1 MKISNITFGWWKT
14 MFCLLAWLCFFV
26 SGALYSDVSLQNEK
40 EKRQEKKERTS
51 LVRKDLLQP
60 TKEPLS
66 PIKRNIFTRGRMAP
80 VEGGDNSILEDFRR
94 PGQKQSPDS
103 QPAEEERVRIDVKYI
118 GYVQSGEKVVA
129 LIILEGNTYAVESG
143 DVLEMGVSIGEITPD
158 DMEIIDRGSEAIR
171 INLEG
176 EKP

>member
-1 MKISNITFGWWKT
+1 MKTNKT
-14 MFCLLAWLCFFV
+14 AFCFLALIFFV
-26 SGALYSDVSLQNEK
+26 VSGVLYPGVSLQKKQEK
-40 EKRQEKKERTS
+40 DQEKKVQTS
-51 LVRKDLLQP
+51 LIRKDLL
-60 TKEPLS
+60 EPAKGPLP
-66 PIKRNIFTRGRMAP
+66 PIKRNIFTRQRMTTTG
-80 VEGGDNSILEDFRR
+80 GGDNSVLEDFRR

-103 QPAEEERVRIDVKYI
+103 QPAEAERIRIDVKYI

-129 LIILEGNTYAVESG
+129 LIILAGNTYAVESG

-158 DMEIIDRGSEAIR
+158 EMEIIRGSEPIR